1 MDKEVSKSGL
11 TSIRTMSA
19 ALHAIQENGGSMSSK
34 QVVDVVAKR
43 LSFSDWE
50 KEVNASN
57 HPRWYIIMTFKSV
70 DYVKAGYLIKKKGVW
85 YITPE
90 GENALKTQTPE
101 QMARNTT
108 DLYKKWLQSKK
119 ASEQDEQ
126 QQQSTTQDET
136 METMLNL
143 EELESQAMDGIQE
156 FIRQKNPY
164 EFQDLVAALL
174 RAMDYYTPFVAPK
187 GKDGGI
193 DIIAY
198 LDPLGAKTPRIK
210 VQVKHYP
217 DTPISAPTIR
227 SLVGILRDGDIGLCV
242 TSGNFSP
249 DARREAG
256 MSKEYVKLID
266 GHEFITLWQQYYSKM
281 PDEDK
286 NLLPL
291 RSIAFLGTN
300 E

>member
-1 MDKEVSKSGL
+1 MY
-11 TSIRTMSA
+11 T
-19 ALHAIQENGGSMSSK
+19 ALRILQENGGSMSSK
-34 QVVDVVAKR
+34 QIFEEVAKR
-43 LSFSDWE
+43 ISFSDWE
-50 KEVNASN
+50 KEVYANST
-57 HPRWYIIMTFKSV
+57 HPRWYLVMSFKSV
-70 DYVKAGYLIKKKGVW
+70 DYVKEGYLIKKKGVW

-90 GENALKTQTPE
+90 GENALKTLTPE

-108 DLYKKWLQSKK
+108 DLYRKRLHSQNASNENGALQQN
-119 ASEQDEQ
+119 AAQGVAQDD
-126 QQQSTTQDET
+126 TQDET
-136 METMLNL
+136 KETILNL
-143 EELESQAMDGIQE
+143 EDLEAQAMDGIKE
-156 FIRQKNPY
+156 FIRKKNPY

-217 DTPISAPTIR
+217 DNPISAPTIR
-227 SLVGILRDGDIGLCV
+227 SLVGILRGGDIGLCV
-242 TSGNFSP
+242 TSGIFSP
-249 DARREAG
+249 DARREAS

-266 GHEFITLWQQYYSKM
+266 GNEFITLWQQYYSKM

-291 RSIAFLGTN
+291 KSIAFLGTN